1 MRRFDAVLLDLDGT
15 LVNSISDLTAAGNH
29 VCALHGWPA
38 YGPEAF
44 KRLVGHGQMNLVRA
58 IVAGGLGVEAAA
70 APEALVRQAY
80 EEFAAFY
87 ETHKAQ
93 ATAPYPGVCQA
104 LDELH
109 AAGVRLG
116 VLTNKDDGPARE
128 LVAQMFGGR
137 IDAVQGRTDAC
148 APKPDPAGAQAL
160 VARLGASPSRALM
173 VGDSE
178 PDMQVASAAGMASCG
193 VTWGYRSREELLA
206 AGAQALAASPNEL
219 VAHVL
224 GA

>member
-15 LVNSISDLTAAGNH
+15 LVNSISDLTTAGNH

-38 YGPEAF
+38 YEPEVF
-44 KRLVGHGQMNLVRA
+44 KRLVGHGQMNLARA
-58 IVAGGLGVEAAA
+58 IVSGGLGVKAAA
-70 APEALVRQAY
+70 APETLVRQAY

-87 ETHKAQ
+87 EAHKTQ
-93 ATAPYPGVCQA
+93 STAPYPGMCRA
-104 LDELH
+104 LDALH
-109 AAGVRLG
+109 AGGVRLG
-116 VLTNKDDGPARE
+116 VLTNKDDGPAHE
-128 LVAQMFGGR
+128 LVAQMLGGR

-148 APKPDPAGAQAL
+148 APKPDPAGAQVLMAH
-160 VARLGASPSRALM
+160 LGANPSRALM

-178 PDMQVASAAGMASCG
+178 PDMQVAAAAGMASCG

-206 AGAQALAASPNEL
+206 AGAQALAASPGEL
-219 VAHVL
+219 VAHGL